1 MTMTPIEDVISAA
14 ERQAEIDWDLEHRA
28 PQPCEHQSVIE
39 ERMMLGPVRC
49 FCADCGKVM
58 P

>member
-1 MTMTPIEDVISAA
+1 MTMTPIESVIAAA
-14 ERQAEIDWDLEHRA
+14 ERQAEIDWELEHRA
-28 PQPCEHQSVIE
+28 PQPCEHQSVAE
-39 ERMMLGPVRC
+39 ERMLCGPSRR